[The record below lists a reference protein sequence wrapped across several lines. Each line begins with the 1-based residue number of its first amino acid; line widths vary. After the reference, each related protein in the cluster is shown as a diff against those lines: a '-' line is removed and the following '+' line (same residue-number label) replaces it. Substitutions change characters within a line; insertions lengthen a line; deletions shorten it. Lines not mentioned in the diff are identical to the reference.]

1 MEHTPQT
8 VRPTK
13 QEKEEASEEITEV
26 APGIRRL
33 QIPIDFTG
41 LGHVNCYAM
50 EDGRG
55 VTLVDPGLPG
65 EQSWN
70 ALQGRLATAEVPLD
84 RVHTV
89 VVTHSHPDHFGN
101 AGLLAEETG
110 ADIVAFER
118 FRTFFDRRE
127 TDESELEAQ
136 DSVAEEDLPPLVR
149 SPRPS
154 PWGGEPLGPP
164 PERLREMREQAADM
178 FRWLKVPRPT
188 VRVADEGR
196 VTLGGREWVGLFT
209 PGHTDDHLCLYSE
222 EDGVLL
228 AGDQVLPTITPHIS
242 GVIPDDSLG
251 QYVDSLDRLAG
262 LPDISVVL
270 PAHGHPFADLSRRV
284 DEIKVHHEE
293 RLAEL
298 GRIGAE
304 LGWAS
309 VTDLSRRLF
318 AERSWGMMAEDE
330 TFAHL
335 EHLRLHGRAQ
345 RREESGGLLYLL

>member
-1 MEHTPQT
+1 MDTSPSP
-8 VRPTK
+8 VRPHK
-13 QEKEEASEEITEV
+13 QEKEDASEEITEV

-33 QIPIDFTG
+33 QLPIDFTG

-65 EQSWN
+65 EASWN
-70 ALQGRLATAEVPLD
+70 ALLARLAAAEVPLA

-101 AGLLAEETG
+101 AGLLAQETG

-118 FRTFFDRRE
+118 FRTFFDQME
-127 TDESELEAQ
+127 TDESELEVR
-136 DSVAEEDLPPLVR
+136 DSVAEEDAPPGAAWR
-149 SPRPS
+149 RPT
-154 PWGGEPLGPP
+154 PWGGEPMGPP
-164 PERLREMREQAADM
+164 PERVKEMRARAGDF
-178 FRWLKVPRPT
+178 FRWMKVPRPS
-188 VRVADEGR
+188 VRVADRGR
-196 VTLGGREWVGLFT
+196 LTLGGREWLGVFT

-242 GVIPDDSLG
+242 GMLPDDSLG
-251 QYVDSLDRLAG
+251 RYVDSLDDLVG
-262 LPDISVVL
+262 LPDVAVVL
-270 PAHGHPFADLSRRV
+270 PAHGHPFTDLGRRV
-284 DEIKVHHEE
+284 DEIKVHHVE

-298 GRIGAE
+298 QAIGDD

-309 VTDLSRRLF
+309 VTDYSRRLF
-318 AERSWGMMAEDE
+318 AERSWGAMAEDE
-330 TFAHL
+330 TYAHL
-335 EHLRLHGRAQ
+335 EHLRMQGRARQ
-345 RREESGGLLYLL
+345 REESGVLLYRL